1 MSAIAASQQVQVA
14 LTGPLY
20 LTIDQLAKAIPASRR
35 TLDNWK
41 KAGILPYVQIGRVIR
56 YDLAEVRSALEQRFK
71 VHPAKD
77 KPYEVRPR
85 VKPKAAK
92 AIAAK

>member
-1 MSAIAASQQVQVA
+1 MPQIPHPTVQVA

-41 KAGILPYVQIGRVIR
+41 KAGILPYIQIGRVIR
-56 YDLAEVRSALEQRFK
+56 YDLGEVRAALEQRYK
-71 VHPAKD
+71 VQPAKD
-77 KPYEVRPR
+77 NSYGLRVRR
-85 VKPKAAK
+85 QS
-92 AIAAK
+92 